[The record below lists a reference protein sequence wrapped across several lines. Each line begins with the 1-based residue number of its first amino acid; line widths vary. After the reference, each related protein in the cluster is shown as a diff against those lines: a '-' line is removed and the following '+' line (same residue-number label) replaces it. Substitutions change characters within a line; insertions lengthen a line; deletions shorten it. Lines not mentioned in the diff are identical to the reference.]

1 MAEQHE
7 KALVP
12 QIRFTGFTDP
22 WEQRKLGD
30 ILQER
35 NVRTSDFES
44 NPIFSLTIEDGITPK
59 TDRYERTSLIT
70 KTEDLFKIVSPN
82 EFVTNPMNLR
92 FGAFGYN
99 KNSLSVCVSGYYDVF
114 SIDNDKCSG
123 FWNSYFKTPVA
134 LKRFDDA
141 ATGSLIEKRRVKYST
156 LCQLIFLMPKG
167 MGEKKQIGAF
177 FDRLDSLIT
186 LHQRKYDKLCVLK
199 KSMLDK
205 MFPKGGSLYPEI
217 RFAGFTDP
225 WEQRK
230 LEDYVVVSTAK
241 NVDGRFNKEDV
252 LSVSGEYGIVNQI
265 AFQGRSFAG
274 SSVLNYGIV
283 NTGDIVYT
291 KSPLNS
297 NPYGIIKVNK
307 GIPGI
312 VSTLYA
318 VYRPQDNVHTNFIQ
332 VYFEQHERMNNYMH
346 PLVNKGAK
354 NDMKV
359 TAENALKGVVTFPS
373 REEQVIISEFFDRL
387 DSLITLHQRKLE
399 LLRNIKKSMLD
410 KMFV

>member
-1 MAEQHE
+1 MAEQHG

-12 QIRFTGFTDP
+12 QIRFAGFTDP

-186 LHQRKYDKLCVLK
+186 LHQRKYCGVASWMLGVALVRLGSESGGAFGEMKHVL
-199 KSMLDK
+199 
-205 MFPKGGSLYPEI
+205 
-217 RFAGFTDP
+217 R
-225 WEQRK
+225 
-230 LEDYVVVSTAK
+230 
-241 NVDGRFNKEDV
+241 
-252 LSVSGEYGIVNQI
+252 
-265 AFQGRSFAG
+265 
-274 SSVLNYGIV
+274 
-283 NTGDIVYT
+283 
-291 KSPLNS
+291 
-297 NPYGIIKVNK
+297 
-307 GIPGI
+307 
-312 VSTLYA
+312 
-318 VYRPQDNVHTNFIQ
+318 
-332 VYFEQHERMNNYMH
+332 
-346 PLVNKGAK
+346 
-354 NDMKV
+354 
-359 TAENALKGVVTFPS
+359 
-373 REEQVIISEFFDRL
+373 
-387 DSLITLHQRKLE
+387 
-399 LLRNIKKSMLD
+399 
-410 KMFV
+410 

>member
-1 MAEQHE
+1 M
-7 KALVP
+7 
-12 QIRFTGFTDP
+12 
-22 WEQRKLGD
+22 
-30 ILQER
+30 
-35 NVRTSDFES
+35 RTSDFES

-230 LEDYVVVSTAK
+230 L
-241 NVDGRFNKEDV
+241 
-252 LSVSGEYGIVNQI
+252 GEVADNIDT
-265 AFQGRSFAG
+265 GRSVFCSESYGRYPVLGSTSVIGSDSSYDYEGAFLLTARVGANAGNLYRFAG
-274 SSVLNYGIV
+274 KVKISD
-283 NTGDIVYT
+283 NTVFLQA
-291 KSPLNS
+291 PNS
-297 NPYGIIKVNK
+297 DFLFYLLSHFDLRKLSFGT
-307 GIPGI
+307 G
-312 VSTLYA
+312 
-318 VYRPQDNVHTNFIQ
+318 Q
-332 VYFEQHERMNNYMH
+332 
-346 PLVNKGAK
+346 PLVRASELRAVEIDVPKS
-354 NDMKV
+354 
-359 TAENALKGVVTFPS
+359 EN
-373 REEQVIISEFFDRL
+373 EQKSIAEFFDRL

>member
-1 MAEQHE
+1 MHELVAKDFLNEEIAVPSLEEQRQIGAFFDRLDSLITFHQRKYDKLCVLKKSMLDKMFPKGGSLYPE
-7 KALVP
+7 
-12 QIRFTGFTDP
+12 IRFAGFTDP

-186 LHQRKYDKLCVLK
+186 LHQRKYDGCANPQFLERRISC
-199 KSMLDK
+199 
-205 MFPKGGSLYPEI
+205 
-217 RFAGFTDP
+217 
-225 WEQRK
+225 RK
-230 LEDYVVVSTAK
+230 PSHQNRCSATTTP
-241 NVDGRFNKEDV
+241 
-252 LSVSGEYGIVNQI
+252 SG
-265 AFQGRSFAG
+265 
-274 SSVLNYGIV
+274 
-283 NTGDIVYT
+283 
-291 KSPLNS
+291 
-297 NPYGIIKVNK
+297 
-307 GIPGI
+307 
-312 VSTLYA
+312 
-318 VYRPQDNVHTNFIQ
+318 
-332 VYFEQHERMNNYMH
+332 
-346 PLVNKGAK
+346 
-354 NDMKV
+354 
-359 TAENALKGVVTFPS
+359 
-373 REEQVIISEFFDRL
+373 
-387 DSLITLHQRKLE
+387 
-399 LLRNIKKSMLD
+399 
-410 KMFV
+410 